1 MRAAFFHLATLLRW
15 FLWAIRTGKRRIGT
29 KNIDLIHSGSVAS
42 DQLADGDIVL
52 TFDDGPLRG
61 RTDKISLI
69 LSTYD
74 VRATF
79 FVVGAKADASPD
91 LVRRLL
97 DQGHSLGAHCQN
109 HVHLAELSFSDA
121 KREIENGIQSLRRAL
136 RPWSFADPFF
146 RPPYLEDTP
155 EIAEYLNEI
164 RMVNWNSGWLFDDWT
179 NISVSELVRSV
190 IARAER
196 ERKGIII
203 LHDIWRVTSK
213 ALPLIL
219 EELDRRGFR
228 FVQFRSGAQIE
239 PTELVEQASRPH
251 DVFAQAM
258 APASCRNVP
267 SPL

>member
-1 MRAAFFHLATLLRW
+1 MRIEFFRLVTLLRW
-15 FLWAIRTGKRRIGT
+15 FLWAIRSGKRRIGT
-29 KNIDLIHSGSVAS
+29 KTIDQIHSGSHAS
-42 DQLADGDIVL
+42 DHLADGDIVL

-61 RTDKISLI
+61 RTEKISLI
-69 LSTYD
+69 LSTYG

-136 RPWSFADPFF
+136 QPRNLADPFF

-155 EIAEYLNEI
+155 EIAGYLKET
-164 RMVNWNSGWLFDDWT
+164 RMVSWNNGWLFDDWT

-196 ERKGIII
+196 ERKGIVI
-203 LHDIWRVTSK
+203 LHDIWRVTCK

-228 FVQFRSGAQIE
+228 FVQFRSGTQTRPAE
-239 PTELVEQASRPH
+239 FAGQASRPH
-251 DVFAQAM
+251 DVFAQAK
-258 APASCRNVP
+258 ASPSCRSIP

>member
-1 MRAAFFHLATLLRW
+1 MRIAFFHLATLLRW
-15 FLWAIRTGKRRIGT
+15 FQWAIRSGKRRIGT
-29 KNIDLIHSGSVAS
+29 KNIDLIHAGSHA
-42 DQLADGDIVL
+42 DDHLAEGDIVL
-52 TFDDGPLRG
+52 TFDDGPSRG

-69 LSTYD
+69 LSIYG

-79 FVVGAKADASPD
+79 FVVGAKVDAAPD

-109 HVHLAELSFSDA
+109 HVHLAELSFADA
-121 KREIENGIQSLRRAL
+121 TREIENGIQSLRRAL
-136 RPWSFADPFF
+136 QPRSLADPFF

-155 EIAEYLNEI
+155 EIAEYLNKERI
-164 RMVNWNSGWLFDDWT
+164 VNWNFGWLFDDWT
-179 NISVSELVRSV
+179 DISVDELVRSV

-203 LHDIWRVTSK
+203 LHDIWPVTCK
-213 ALPLIL
+213 ALPPIL

-239 PTELVEQASRPH
+239 PTEFVGQASRRY
-251 DVFAQAM
+251 DVFARAKTS
-258 APASCRNVP
+258 PSCRNIP